1 MNNSDTRNK
10 SIVEKIL
17 AIATFVLGIFT
28 LGSLIAALAISG
40 TTASYLRD
48 RITDDMNNYVQDD
61 SAIAIIDNLQ
71 TTYQC
76 CGVNLWLDWAR
87 VSLGT
92 SNGISKDINNSS
104 DS

>member
-1 MNNSDTRNK
+1 M
-10 SIVEKIL
+10 
-17 AIATFVLGIFT
+17 GIFT

-48 RITDDMNNYVQDD
+48 SINDNMNNYAEDD
-61 SAIAIIDNLQ
+61 DAMALIDNLQ

-87 VSLGT
+87 VSLGAP
-92 SNGISKDINNSS
+92 NEISKDINT
-104 DS
+104 